1 MHSSPCP
8 DLNEDSDFDCMKQ
21 CEIDTNT
28 ASKTITTTVFTL
40 PATAVAK
47 YCVEHV
53 CLSVCLCVCLSDR
66 QNISETTRAIFTGFS
81 VHIAYGRG

>member
-8 DLNEDSDFDCMKQ
+8 NLNEDSDFDCMKQ
-21 CEIDTNT
+21 CKIDTNT
-28 ASKTITTTVFTL
+28 ASETITTTVFTSS
-40 PATAVAK
+40 ATAVAK

-53 CLSVCLCVCLSDR
+53 CLSDR
-66 QNISETTRAIFTGFS
+66 QNISGTTRAIFTSFS